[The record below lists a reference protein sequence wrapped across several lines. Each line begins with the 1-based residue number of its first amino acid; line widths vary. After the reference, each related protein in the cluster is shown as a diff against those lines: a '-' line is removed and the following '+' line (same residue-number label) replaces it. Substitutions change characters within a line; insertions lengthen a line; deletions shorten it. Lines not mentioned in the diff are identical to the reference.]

1 MTKKKVEKT
10 IEEIAL
16 ALLDA
21 RKAIAEWKE
30 IEKPLA
36 DSLKKRIKDGESQ
49 NYFKITSASTFKVD
63 NRDKAVEWATK
74 YAPAVITVDST
85 AARKLFLG
93 DIATG
98 SMGSAEQNG
107 FKFAE
112 TERLVA
118 IGGDNYDI

>member
-1 MTKKKVEKT
+1 MSKKKAEKT

-21 RKAIAEWKE
+21 RKAISEWKE

-74 YAPAVITVDST
+74 YAPVVITVDAI

-98 SMGSAEQNG
+98 AMGSAEQNG

-112 TERLVA
+112 TERLIM
-118 IGGDNYDI
+118 IGDEE